1 MDERKNNVYVG
12 DALGCIY
19 KINVVAGQVVW
30 KQQVA
35 ENAIRCL
42 ELIDRGDGSGKKT
55 IVAAGDDGNLQLL
68 ELD

>member
-1 MDERKNNVYVG
+1 MYIG
-12 DALGCIY
+12 DALGHVY

-30 KQQVA
+30 KHQVA

-42 ELIDRGDGSGKKT
+42 DLIEDKFGGGKKT
-55 IVAAGDDGNLQLL
+55 IVAAGDDGNLQML